1 MAPTHR
7 LLLVFLLL
15 VALHA
20 RAAWAAPWRAQG
32 ADEDADNGA
41 SWLDVDL
48 EPLEHPGAVPAG
60 EGDPTS
66 RLGSRSEAPADR
78 VVTDVPVGRAF
89 PAPQLDAVPQAGWHR
104 RGPPRAQYHQAEGG
118 KKRPEPSPLL
128 RKMLDE
134 LERRHKTDR
143 EAVKKLLFPDG
154 SSGSLPVPPDEAQAT
169 QGAGTPVLS
178 ESGEDHQAS
187 RFFPSGL
194 RRAMAGSGDW
204 LEAGGRPSRPDSRT
218 SRSSI
223 ASRPGSPES
232 WTENQ
237 QPGLLPGKPVRSA
250 PPRPPRPASTQPSSP
265 DSTISQSSIA
275 SWTSYPSSPESG
287 TESQQP
293 ALLPGKP
300 ARSASPR
307 FPQSSHQAS
316 ARPSHQAATRPSQQA
331 ATRPSHAA
339 STRCCTSVRVV
350 PTANPARHQPSAAVV
365 QAGAGHTGSSNQWRG
380 HDALG
385 EPTATASDTNL
396 SAARLRPDAS
406 RQGSCNKGELLRSR
420 VAGLLLL
427 AGPEIP
433 RLRFPVVLGPAS
445 SSYPGD
451 SARKTAELWAQPV
464 TDVPVGR
471 AFPAPQLDA
480 VPQAGWHRRGPPRAQ
495 YHQPE
500 GGKKRPEPSPLLRE
514 MLDEL
519 ERRHKTDREAVKKL
533 LFPDGSSGSL
543 PVPPDEAQAT
553 QGAGTPVLSESG
565 EDHQASRYDF
575 FQADSDAVG
584 KRIASADRPQRTA
597 GVLCPQDVRRRCM
610 IGTAAGVISV
620 PVIIVVCCIVIHW
633 RRQKK
638 KE

>member
-187 RFFPSGL
+187 RCDFFQADSGFV
-194 RRAMAGSGDW
+194 GS
-204 LEAGGRPSRPDSRT
+204 
-218 SRSSI
+218 
-223 ASRPGSPES
+223 
-232 WTENQ
+232 
-237 QPGLLPGKPVRSA
+237 
-250 PPRPPRPASTQPSSP
+250 
-265 DSTISQSSIA
+265 
-275 SWTSYPSSPESG
+275 
-287 TESQQP
+287 
-293 ALLPGKP
+293 
-300 ARSASPR
+300 
-307 FPQSSHQAS
+307 
-316 ARPSHQAATRPSQQA
+316 
-331 ATRPSHAA
+331 
-339 STRCCTSVRVV
+339 
-350 PTANPARHQPSAAVV
+350 
-365 QAGAGHTGSSNQWRG
+365 
-380 HDALG
+380 
-385 EPTATASDTNL
+385 
-396 SAARLRPDAS
+396 ARLRPDAS

-451 SARKTAELWAQPV
+451 SARKTAELWAQPGGTV
-464 TDVPVGR
+464 SQPLDGAAQRDVLPSPQGQLTR
-471 AFPAPQLDA
+471 LCSSSSPPAP
-480 VPQAGWHRRGPPRAQ
+480 
-495 YHQPE
+495 
-500 GGKKRPEPSPLLRE
+500 
-514 MLDEL
+514 
-519 ERRHKTDREAVKKL
+519 
-533 LFPDGSSGSL
+533 
-543 PVPPDEAQAT
+543 
-553 QGAGTPVLSESG
+553 
-565 EDHQASRYDF
+565 
-575 FQADSDAVG
+575 
-584 KRIASADRPQRTA
+584 
-597 GVLCPQDVRRRCM
+597 
-610 IGTAAGVISV
+610 
-620 PVIIVVCCIVIHW
+620 
-633 RRQKK
+633 
-638 KE
+638 

>member
-66 RLGSRSEAPADR
+66 QLGSRSEAPADC

-104 RGPPRAQYHQAEGG
+104 RGPPRAQYHQPEGG

-128 RKMLDE
+128 REMLDE
-134 LERRHKTDR
+134 LERRHD
-143 EAVKKLLFPDG
+143 EDADNGASWLDVDLEPLEHPGAVP
-154 SSGSLPVPPDEAQAT
+154 
-169 QGAGTPVLS
+169 AG
-178 ESGEDHQAS
+178 E
-187 RFFPSGL
+187 
-194 RRAMAGSGDW
+194 GDPTSQ
-204 LEAGGRPSRPDSRT
+204 LG
-218 SRSSI
+218 SRS
-223 ASRPGSPES
+223 E
-232 WTENQ
+232 
-237 QPGLLPGKPVRSA
+237 A
-250 PPRPPRPASTQPSSP
+250 PA
-265 DSTISQSSIA
+265 D
-275 SWTSYPSSPESG
+275 
-287 TESQQP
+287 
-293 ALLPGKP
+293 
-300 ARSASPR
+300 
-307 FPQSSHQAS
+307 
-316 ARPSHQAATRPSQQA
+316 
-331 ATRPSHAA
+331 
-339 STRCCTSVRVV
+339 RV
-350 PTANPARHQPSAAVV
+350 
-365 QAGAGHTGSSNQWRG
+365 
-380 HDALG
+380 
-385 EPTATASDTNL
+385 
-396 SAARLRPDAS
+396 
-406 RQGSCNKGELLRSR
+406 
-420 VAGLLLL
+420 
-427 AGPEIP
+427 
-433 RLRFPVVLGPAS
+433 
-445 SSYPGD
+445 
-451 SARKTAELWAQPV
+451 V

-575 FQADSDAVG
+575 FQADS
-584 KRIASADRPQRTA
+584 
-597 GVLCPQDVRRRCM
+597 
-610 IGTAAGVISV
+610 GTEQSCWG
-620 PVIIVVCCIVIHW
+620 P
-633 RRQKK
+633 
-638 KE
+638 